1 MFEIPFKRSKKKKKS
16 KKNEYYVDKAESFL
30 MDRFFFPQIFIFWL
44 VRPNFEEDVRLIGL
58 NSMILKVYI
67 RSFFSFLLRVE
78 EEEKIQEIK
87 Q

>member
-1 MFEIPFKRSKKKKKS
+1 MNIMWIKLSH
-16 KKNEYYVDKAESFL
+16 FL
-30 MDRFFFPQIFIFWL
+30 WIGFFIFWL

-67 RSFFSFLLRVE
+67 RSFFSFLLRAGEVKKNE
-78 EEEKIQEIK
+78 EIK